1 MTQDPVT
8 HNPVTH
14 NPMAGTR
21 ATGAPEA
28 AASTGPPAD
37 GLNRYVFAF
46 GTGTFTADPLLEDL
60 PGVDEDLRRVT
71 DLFSSLGYAEI
82 LPELARAP
90 DAQQVRAGLEDW
102 LKADERRTED
112 VLVVYYAGHGL
123 RDDRH
128 HRLTCRNSRRS
139 RVSTTLAS
147 RDLADLLVDTAVG
160 HVLLLLDTCYAE
172 LGTAEIAR
180 VTGQLVDYR
189 PPGAD
194 GLWLVASA
202 RSRELAYDHAF
213 VTALEAAVRAGA
225 AGMRQR
231 YLDLPTVIDQV
242 NDHFRGHRPDQC
254 ASYHAVS
261 GRAVPPF
268 LPNPKYRPGLPD
280 EAMDVESQREWTAH
294 FGPRGRGVE
303 YASEPGDWFTGRAR
317 ALATLA
323 GWLRDPAHDARAR
336 VVTGDPG
343 SGKSAVLGRLL
354 TLARP
359 DHPEVPAHL
368 LPPSGAVTVSVHA
381 HGTTLERLTAR
392 LADALEVE
400 ADSPPE
406 LLARLAE
413 CEGPRRTVLIDALEE
428 AGTGVG
434 GREPQRIARELLRP
448 MSVLPHLRLLI
459 GTRRTMIPE
468 LGRAVEVIDLDVDA
482 YTGRDDIEQYA
493 RSTLA
498 GMPGGLTAAD
508 REAMATAVARRA
520 GRSFLVARM
529 TVRALLHGD
538 LTPDLSRPGWEEE
551 LPSEVGQAFDAYLAR
566 YGEDEERVRRLLR
579 PLAYAEGSGLPWDSL
594 WAPLAAALSGEKCTN
609 DDVDWLWRH
618 AGAYVVEVPDGADR
632 SVFRLYHEALAEHL
646 RDPRRSRE
654 DQRRMTA
661 ELIASVPPR
670 SDGDGPDWERGHP
683 YVHAHVAGHA
693 AASGDLERLLRDP
706 WFLVHA
712 GPDGLLAA
720 LDGVRSPEAR
730 RVRTM
735 YRTSAHLYRD
745 LPVGERAQVLAVDA
759 ARYRLEEHRAGLG
772 KRLDWTPRWAT
783 GSQTSTLYRGE
794 LTSTAGDPL
803 LAAELK
809 GMPVVLSAQHGGPV
823 QVWDPARQ
831 SCVAT
836 LEGHTRSVA
845 AMDSIEVEG
854 DTLVVTASDDGTV
867 RVWDLERTAEMRRF
881 VVQSEAEAARKADD
895 GDVPI
900 AVAGLACIR
909 SRGEVL
915 IVGCAPDGS
924 AWARELFSGE
934 VRRTLPRRS
943 GSSAHRLPVLCVD
956 LQGVATAVVALPY
969 GPLRRWNL
977 ESGECDDLHDS
988 DDHEAVAH
996 LVQDG
1001 RAFVALGSR
1010 HGELEFRDLATD
1022 TVVSSWPTG
1031 SGWIS
1036 ALAFTELDGRVAMV
1050 TGGADGSMELRER
1063 HDGRPL
1069 ARLNGHAGWVHSI
1082 VTTRVD
1088 GRPVCASSTMDGS
1101 VRLWSLE
1108 EQFGEVQAPGHT
1120 SAVRAV
1126 VCTVLDGAA
1135 VAVSASSDHTARVW
1149 DVASGRMLHRLEGHT
1164 GWVNKVC
1171 CATVSGAPVAV
1182 TSGDDD
1188 TVRVWNL
1195 ADGSERT
1202 RIEAGPAGVHVS
1214 ACGHLDG
1221 APVAL
1226 LGTNDYDRS
1235 WSGIWNLETLRI
1247 SGAFEAHTYDSA
1259 SDWVLVDGRLLV
1271 VIAEYG
1277 PPWPTGRRTGLW
1289 DPADG
1294 TRVGDFEGLT
1304 DQINGLAWGTDGRDP
1319 VMLAATARS
1328 GAQVWDLR
1336 TRRLRHR
1343 LGGGWVS
1350 DVELGLLDGV
1360 PVAVTATRD
1369 TVGVWDLGNATLLQE
1384 IRLPVRAGAVA
1395 FAPGGELV
1403 VGAGYEVI
1411 VFER

>member
-1 MTQDPVT
+1 MTHGPA
-8 HNPVTH
+8 
-14 NPMAGTR
+14 AGAS
-21 ATGAPEA
+21 ATGAPSSPA
-28 AASTGPPAD
+28 AD

-60 PGVDEDLRRVT
+60 PGVPEDLRRIKA
-71 DLFSSLGYAEI
+71 LFSSLGYAEI
-82 LPELARAP
+82 LPELAFAP

-102 LKADERRTED
+102 LKEDERCNED

-128 HRLTCRNSRRS
+128 HRITCRNSRYN

-147 RDLADLLVDTAVG
+147 RELADLLADTQVG

-172 LGTAEIAR
+172 LGAAEITN

-213 VTALEAAVRAGA
+213 VTALEAAVRAGT

-231 YLDLPTVIDQV
+231 YLDIPTVTDQV
-242 NDHFRGHRPDQC
+242 NDHFREHRPDQC

-303 YASEPGDWFTGRAR
+303 YASEPGDWFTGRLQ

-323 GWLRDPAHDARAR
+323 GWLRDPVHDARAR

-354 TLARP
+354 ALARP
-359 DHPEVPAHL
+359 DHPEAPAHL
-368 LPPSGAVTVSVHA
+368 LPPLGSVTVSVHA

-392 LADALEVE
+392 LATALDVE
-400 ADSPPE
+400 ADSPPQ

-413 CEGPRRTVLIDALEE
+413 YEGPQRTVLIDALEE

-448 MSVLPHLRLLI
+448 MSVLHNLRLLI
-459 GTRRTMIPE
+459 GTRRTMVPE
-468 LGRAVEVIDLDVDA
+468 LGRAVVVVDLDTDA
-482 YTGRDDIEQYA
+482 YTGHDDIEQYA
-493 RSTLA
+493 RRTLA
-498 GMPGGLTAAD
+498 RMPGGLTVAD
-508 REAMATAVARRA
+508 REAVAVAVARQA

-594 WAPLAAALSGEKCTN
+594 WASLAAALSGEKCTN
-609 DDVDWLWRH
+609 DDVDWLWRQ
-618 AGAYVVEVPDGADR
+618 AGAYVVEVPAGEDR

-670 SDGDGPDWERGHP
+670 IDGDGPDWERAHP
-683 YVHAHVAGHA
+683 YVHAHLAGHA
-693 AASGDLERLLRDP
+693 AASEDLERLLQDP
-706 WFLVHA
+706 WFLVYA
-712 GPDGLLAA
+712 EPDGLLAA
-720 LDGVRSPEAR
+720 MDGVRGREAQ

-745 LPVGERAQVLAVDA
+745 LWVRERAQVLAVDA
-759 ARYRLEEHRAGLG
+759 ARYRLEEYR
-772 KRLDWTPRWAT
+772 KRLGRRLEWAPRWAT
-783 GSQTSTLYRGE
+783 GSQTSTLFRGE
-794 LTSTAGDPL
+794 LSSTSGHPL
-803 LAAELK
+803 VAAELK
-809 GMPVVLSAQHGGPV
+809 GMPVVLSAQSGGLV
-823 QVWDPARQ
+823 QIWDPAQQR
-831 SCVAT
+831 CVAT
-836 LEGHTRSVA
+836 LDGHTRTVS
-845 AMDSIEVEG
+845 AMDCIEVDG
-854 DTLVVTASDDGTV
+854 ATLVVTASDDGTV
-867 RVWDLERTAEMRRF
+867 RVWDLARTTELRRF
-881 VVQSEAEAARKADD
+881 VVQSETEIARKA
-895 GDVPI
+895 GKSQMRTV
-900 AVAGLACIR
+900 VAGLACTWVQ
-909 SRGEVL
+909 GEAL

-924 AWARELFSGE
+924 AWTRELMSGE
-934 VRRTLPRRS
+934 VRRILS
-943 GSSAHRLPVLCVD
+943 GQSRAGAYRLSVLC
-956 LQGVATAVVALPY
+956 LETQGVATALVGLPS

-977 ESGECDDLHDS
+977 ESGEWDHLRDS
-988 DDHEAVAH
+988 EDCEAVAS
-996 LVQDG
+996 VAQGG
-1001 RAFVALGSR
+1001 REFVSLGSR
-1010 HGELEFRDLATD
+1010 QGELQFRDLAAD
-1022 TVVSSWPTG
+1022 LVVSSCRVG

-1036 ALAFTELDGRVAMV
+1036 AIAFTELEGRAVMV
-1050 TGGADGSMELRER
+1050 LGYGDGSMELRER
-1063 HDGRPL
+1063 PSGRLL
-1069 ARLNGHAGWVHSI
+1069 ARLNGNTDWVRSI
-1082 VTTRVD
+1082 VITRVD
-1088 GRPVCASSTMDGS
+1088 GRPVAASSSTCGS
-1101 VRLWSLE
+1101 IRLWSLE
-1108 EQFGEVQAPGHT
+1108 EQGEAVEAPGH
-1120 SAVRAV
+1120 SSLVRAV
-1126 VCTVLDGAA
+1126 TCTVLDGAA

-1149 DVASGRMLHRLEGHT
+1149 EVASGRALQCLEGHSD
-1164 GWVNKVC
+1164 WVERVA
-1171 CATVSGAPVAV
+1171 CATVSGTPVAV
-1182 TSGDDD
+1182 TGGNDG

-1195 ADGSERT
+1195 ADGSETGRA
-1202 RIEAGPAGVHVS
+1202 EVEHS
-1214 ACGHLDG
+1214 KLQLLACGHLEG
-1221 APVAL
+1221 ASVAL
-1226 LGTNDYDRS
+1226 LGQKGFGRARA
-1235 WSGIWNLETLRI
+1235 GIWNLENLQI
-1247 SGAFEAHTYDSA
+1247 SGAFEVASSYAPASA
-1259 SDWVLVDGRLLV
+1259 WGLVDGRPLA
-1271 VIAEYG
+1271 VIAAGQLRGQAERQ
-1277 PPWPTGRRTGLW
+1277 TELW
-1289 DPADG
+1289 DLTDW
-1294 TRVGDFEGLT
+1294 TRVGDLKGLT
-1304 DQINGLAWGTDGRDP
+1304 DQINALACGTDGCGP
-1319 VMLAATARS
+1319 VALAATANN
-1328 GAQVWDLR
+1328 GAQLWDLR

-1343 LGGGWVS
+1343 LGDGWVS
-1350 DVELGLLDGV
+1350 DVELGQLDGV
-1360 PVAVTATRD
+1360 PVAVTANRY
-1369 TVGVWDLGNATLLQE
+1369 TVGIWDLGNGTPLHE
-1384 IRLPVRAGAVA
+1384 IRMPVAPRAIA

-1411 VFER
+1411 VLER

>member
-1 MTQDPVT
+1 
-8 HNPVTH
+8 
-14 NPMAGTR
+14 MAG
-21 ATGAPEA
+21 APAPGAPN
-28 AASTGPPAD
+28 GPAAD

-60 PGVDEDLRRVT
+60 PGVAEDLRRVLA
-71 DLFSSLGYAEI
+71 LFSSLGYAEI

-102 LKADERRTED
+102 LKADERSKED

-123 RDDRH
+123 RDDRY
-128 HRLTCRNSRRS
+128 HRLTCRNSRRN

-147 RDLADLLVDTAVG
+147 RELADLLADAQVG

-172 LGTAEIAR
+172 LGAAEIAN

-194 GLWLVASA
+194 GLWLVAAA

-213 VTALEAAVRAGA
+213 VTALEAAVRAGT

-231 YLDLPTVIDQV
+231 YLDIPTVIDQV

-303 YASEPGDWFTGRAR
+303 YASEPGDWFTGRLQ

-323 GWLRDPAHDARAR
+323 GWLRDPVHDARAR

-354 TLARP
+354 ALARP
-359 DHPEVPAHL
+359 DHPEALAHL
-368 LPPSGAVTVSVHA
+368 LPPPDSVTVSVHA
-381 HGTTLERLTAR
+381 HGTTLEGLTAR
-392 LADALEVE
+392 LAAALEVE
-400 ADSPPE
+400 ADSPPQ

-413 CEGPRRTVLIDALEE
+413 YEGPQRTVLIDALEE
-428 AGTGVG
+428 AGTAVG

-448 MSVLPHLRLLI
+448 MSVLHNLRLLI

-468 LGRAVEVIDLDVDA
+468 LGRAVEVVDLDSDA
-482 YTGRDDIEQYA
+482 YSGRDDIEHYA
-493 RSTLA
+493 RRTLA
-498 GMPGGLTAAD
+498 GMPGGLTVAD
-508 REAMATAVARRA
+508 RETVAAAVARRA

-538 LTPDLSRPGWEEE
+538 LTPDLSRPSWAEE

-609 DDVDWLWRH
+609 DDVDWLWRR
-618 AGAYVVEVPDGADR
+618 AGAYVVEVPAGEDR

-670 SDGDGPDWERGHP
+670 TDGDGPDWERAHP
-683 YVHAHVAGHA
+683 YVHAHLAGHA
-693 AASGDLERLLRDP
+693 AASGDLEHLLQDP

-712 GPDGLLAA
+712 EPDGLLAA
-720 LDGVRSPEAR
+720 MDGVWSGEAKH
-730 RVRTM
+730 VRTM

-745 LPVGERAQVLAVDA
+745 LCVHERAQVLAVDA
-759 ARYRLEEHRAGLG
+759 ARYQLEEHRRRLG
-772 KRLDWTPRWAT
+772 RKLEWAPRWAT
-783 GSQTSTLYRGE
+783 GSQTSTLFRGE
-794 LTSTAGDPL
+794 LSSTSGESL
-803 LAAELK
+803 VAAELN
-809 GMPVVLSAQHGGPV
+809 GMPVVLSAQRGGPV
-823 QVWDPARQ
+823 QIWDPVQQ

-836 LEGHTRSVA
+836 LDGHTRTVT
-845 AMDSIEVEG
+845 AMNCIEVDG
-854 DTLVVTASDDGTV
+854 ATLAVTASDDGTV
-867 RVWDLERTAEMRRF
+867 RVWDLARNTELRKF
-881 VVQSEAEAARKADD
+881 VVQSEAETTRKADE
-895 GDVPI
+895 GQVQT
-900 AVAGLACIR
+900 AVAGLVCTWLHD
-909 SRGEVL
+909 EVL

-924 AWARELFSGE
+924 AWTRELMSGE
-934 VRRTLPRRS
+934 VRRTLPALS
-943 GSSAHRLPVLCVD
+943 GASSYRLSVLC
-956 LQGVATAVVALPY
+956 LETQGVATALVGSPS
-969 GPLRRWNL
+969 GPLRWWNL
-977 ESGECDDLHDS
+977 ETGESDQLHDS
-988 DDHEAVAH
+988 EDCQAVAS
-996 LVQDG
+996 VAQGG
-1001 RAFVALGSR
+1001 REFVSLGSR
-1010 HGELEFRDLATD
+1010 QGDLQFRDPATD
-1022 TVVSSWPTG
+1022 TVVSTCRVG

-1036 ALAFTELDGRVAMV
+1036 AMAFTELEGRAVMV
-1050 TGGADGSMELRER
+1050 VGYGDGSMELRER
-1063 HDGRPL
+1063 PGGRLL
-1069 ARLNGHAGWVHSI
+1069 ARLNGNADWVHAI
-1082 VTTRVD
+1082 VITSVD
-1088 GRPVCASSTMDGS
+1088 GRPVAASSSSGGS
-1101 VRLWSLE
+1101 IRLWSLE
-1108 EQFGEVQAPGHT
+1108 EQAEAVEAPAH
-1120 SAVRAV
+1120 SSRVRAV

-1135 VAVSASSDHTARVW
+1135 VAVSASDDHTARVW
-1149 DVASGRMLHRLEGHT
+1149 DVASGRALQCLEGHT
-1164 GWVNKVC
+1164 DWVERVAC
-1171 CATVSGAPVAV
+1171 TTVSGTPVAV
-1182 TSGDDD
+1182 TSGEDG

-1195 ADGSERT
+1195 ADGAETGRV
-1202 RIEAGPAGVHVS
+1202 EAS
-1214 ACGHLDG
+1214 YSDLQLLACGHLEG
-1221 APVAL
+1221 GPVAL
-1226 LGTNDYDRS
+1226 LAKKGFDRART
-1235 WSGIWNLETLRI
+1235 GIWNLETLQI
-1247 SGAFEAHTYDSA
+1247 SGAFEAASYHPASA
-1259 SDWVLVDGRLLV
+1259 WALVDGRPLV
-1271 VIAEYG
+1271 VIAENDLF
-1277 PPWPTGRRTGLW
+1277 GRAERQAGVW
-1289 DPADG
+1289 DLSDW
-1294 TRVGDFEGLT
+1294 TRVGDLKGLT
-1304 DQINGLAWGTDGRDP
+1304 DQVNALACGTDGRDP
-1319 VMLAATARS
+1319 VVLVATAEN

-1336 TRRLRHR
+1336 TQQLRHR
-1343 LGGGWVS
+1343 LGDGWVS

-1360 PVAVTATRD
+1360 PVAVTANRY
-1369 TVGVWDLGNATLLQE
+1369 TVVVWDLGDGTPLHE
-1384 IRLPVRAGAVA
+1384 IRMPLAPDAIA

-1411 VFER
+1411 VLER